1 MTAQNRRRHDPLK
14 ARNASGIN
22 LAINRIEQWQLLSD
36 LVALRGLR
44 KKSLWRTPPA
54 PSTWLEFLWRGCMK
68 ISDSEITG
76 IQMKKI
82 NISPAQSG
90 LLSHSPSWTIRWSH
104 VNYDKWGSGGMCVL
118 RQAFF
123 FPLLLW
129 WFVSD
134 VMCNI
139 SSASITEGVYCQCN
153 HCRSYQRLYSPDKSA
168 TCLTWEFNPRLN
180 KHTRGEINWEENNFS
195 YQLIKAI
202 FGRFGACRFMT
213 GLTTIL
219 SFMLTCLL
227 TFSWI
232 DVLACQSRKITGV
245 TTNVNDGFFN
255 LRRARQ
261 HLIRM

>member
-104 VNYDKWGSGGMCVL
+104 VNYDKWRSGGMCVL

-123 FPLLLW
+123 FPFSCGGLSQMW
-129 WFVSD
+129 CVISHQHQSRRVFTVS
-134 VMCNI
+134 V
-139 SSASITEGVYCQCN
+139 ITVDLIRGCIHRTNQPHAWPE
-153 HCRSYQRLYSPDKSA
+153 SL
-168 TCLTWEFNPRLN
+168 
-180 KHTRGEINWEENNFS
+180 TRGWTNTREGKSTE
-195 YQLIKAI
+195 KK
-202 FGRFGACRFMT
+202 
-213 GLTTIL
+213 TTFPI
-219 SFMLTCLL
+219 
-227 TFSWI
+227 SWSKPF
-232 DVLACQSRKITGV
+232 LG
-245 TTNVNDGFFN
+245 G
-255 LRRARQ
+255 
-261 HLIRM
+261 